1 MDTPGVPERGTSY
14 VLYGVGNRS
23 INHRV
28 MIGGVSMFFARADR
42 AVSHPGSNK
51 VSA

>member
-28 MIGGVSMFFARADR
+28 IITLFFAPPIDR
-42 AVSHPGSNK
+42 FQVCFPRSP
-51 VSA
+51 VYFR